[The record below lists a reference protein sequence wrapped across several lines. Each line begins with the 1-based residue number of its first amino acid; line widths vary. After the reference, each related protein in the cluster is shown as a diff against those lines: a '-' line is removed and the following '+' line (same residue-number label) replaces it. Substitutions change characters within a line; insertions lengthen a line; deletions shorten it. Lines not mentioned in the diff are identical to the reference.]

1 MSNADPFGFD
11 EVDNV
16 PAPKPQKPALDL
28 SAFPEPEPKAV
39 DRAAASAAR
48 QAAAEAGFSER
59 AVATKPQKP
68 PTPEVPPST
77 DSADTKPKRKT
88 ISRRPRGSAKDNTG
102 VLSMTG
108 DAEILQQFIRRAV
121 YMRATYT
128 GLMGE
133 LLQTYDKIH
142 GPVPDD
148 FEVTK

>member
-11 EVDNV
+11 EVDEQPSAK
-16 PAPKPQKPALDL
+16 PAKPALDL
-28 SAFPEPEPKAV
+28 SAFPEPQPKAV

-48 QAAAEAGFSER
+48 EVAAAAGFTER
-59 AVATKPQKP
+59 TTTQKP
-68 PTPEVPPST
+68 GKPIAHDDQTPA
-77 DSADTKPKRKT
+77 SADAKPKRKT

-102 VLSMTG
+102 VLSITG
-108 DAEILQQFIRRAV
+108 DADILEQFIRRAV

-128 GLMGE
+128 GLMG
-133 LLQTYDKIH
+133 LLLDTYDEVH